1 MSRNSDDPTQPGAVC
16 LVTHVNHFVGHGA
29 VARLLAEGMTVVC
42 HDRLF
47 EGKRQRDV
55 FQNSFP
61 NAELCASIEPQYIVE
76 DMMDRFGRIDVLV
89 SNDPYPAK
97 RSPIDEASAD
107 DYRQALEALTVWPF
121 KLVTHVAREMKNQ
134 KSGRIIF
141 VSSAAPLAGIA
152 NYSMYAGA
160 RGATNALVGSLSKEL
175 ARFGI
180 TVNAIAPNFIKNPDY
195 FPPELLE
202 NEAAL
207 SKILGNIP
215 LGRLGEP
222 EEVAE
227 LIALFASGRCG
238 FVTGHILPVAGGWA

>member
-1 MSRNSDDPTQPGAVC
+1 MPSNSDDTTKSDAVC

-29 VARLLAEGMTVVC
+29 VDRLLEEGMTVVC

-47 EGKRQRDV
+47 EEQRQRDV
-55 FQNSFP
+55 FRNRFP
-61 NAELCASIEPQYIVE
+61 NAELCACITPQDIVE
-76 DMMDRFGRIDVLV
+76 DIIDRFGRLDVLV
-89 SNDPYPAK
+89 SNDPYPAE
-97 RSPIDEASAD
+97 RAPIDEACAN
-107 DYRQALEALTVWPF
+107 DYRKALEALTIWPF
-121 KLVTHVAREMKNQ
+121 DLVTHVAREMKMQ
-134 KSGRIIF
+134 KSGLIIF

>member
-1 MSRNSDDPTQPGAVC
+1 MNIVS
-16 LVTHVNHFVGHGA
+16 LVTHVNHFVGSGA
-29 VARLLAEGMTVVC
+29 VARLLDEGMTVVC
-42 HDRLF
+42 HDMTFGDQATRAEF
-47 EGKRQRDV
+47 SKI
-55 FQNSFP
+55 FP
-61 NAELCASIEPQYIVE
+61 DAEISSCITPKAVVE
-76 DMMDRFGRIDVLV
+76 DVIARFGRIDALI
-89 SNDPYPAK
+89 SNDPYPAE
-97 RSPIDEASAD
+97 RAPIDEASAD
-107 DYRQALEALTVWPF
+107 DYRKALEALTVWPF
-121 KLVTHVAREMKNQ
+121 ELTTHITRQMKHQN
-134 KSGRIIF
+134 SGSIIF
-141 VSSAAPLAGIA
+141 VSSAAPIGGIA
-152 NYSMYAGA
+152 NYSIYAGA

-238 FVTGHILPVAGGWA
+238 FVTGHVLPVAGGWV

>member
-1 MSRNSDDPTQPGAVC
+1 MSKKPKSTIASRKVC
-16 LVTHVNHFVGHGA
+16 LITHVNHFVGPGT
-29 VARLLAEGMTVVC
+29 VSRLLQERITVVC

-47 EGKRQRDV
+47 ATEHERKV
-55 FQNSFP
+55 FEDKFP
-61 NAELCASIEPQYIVE
+61 GVQTCAHVTPAGIVE
-76 DMMDRFGRIDVLV
+76 EVMTRFGRVDAVV
-89 SNDPYPAK
+89 SNDPYPAE
-97 RSPIDEASAD
+97 RAPVDEANAD
-107 DYRQALEALTVWPF
+107 DYRKALEALTIWPF
-121 KLVTHVAREMKNQ
+121 ELISHAARHMKAQ
-134 KSGRIIF
+134 KSGRIVF
-141 VSSAAPLAGIA
+141 VSSAAPLSGIA

-175 ARFGI
+175 ARFAI

-207 SKILGNIP
+207 SKILSNIP

-227 LIALFASGRCG
+227 LIALFVSGRCD

>member
-1 MSRNSDDPTQPGAVC
+1 MSKNVVDATLSDAVC
-16 LVTHVNHFVGHGA
+16 LVTHVNHFVGEGA
-29 VARLLAEGMTVVC
+29 VARLLVEGMTVVC

-47 EGKRQRDV
+47 EDKGQRDV
-55 FQNSFP
+55 FQTRFP
-61 NAELCASIEPQYIVE
+61 NAEICVGIEPQYIVE
-76 DMMDRFGRIDVLV
+76 DLMDRFGRIDVLV
-89 SNDPYPAK
+89 SNDPYPAE
-97 RSPIDEASAD
+97 RAPVDEARAD
-107 DYRQALEALTVWPF
+107 DYRNTLEALTVWPF
-121 KLVTHVAREMKNQ
+121 DLVTHVSKHMKIQ
-134 KSGRIIF
+134 KCGRIIF

-175 ARFGI
+175 APFGI
-180 TVNAIAPNFIKNPDY
+180 SVNAIAPNFIKNPDY